1 MGFWIFMFICDLLIP
16 VTMIVFGKYFIRSA
30 PKEINSLFGYRT
42 TMSMKNK
49 GTWNFAHNYCGNL
62 WWKCGLCVLIAT
74 IIGMIFVIEKA
85 ENIVGITGG
94 VICGVQL
101 VFLIGSI
108 VPTEV
113 ALKKK
118 FDENGVRR
126 K

>member
-1 MGFWIFMFICDLLIP
+1 
-16 VTMIVFGKYFIRSA
+16 
-30 PKEINSLFGYRT
+30 
-42 TMSMKNK
+42 
-49 GTWNFAHNYCGNL
+49 
-62 WWKCGLCVLIAT
+62 
-74 IIGMIFVIEKA
+74 MIFVIEKA